1 MTTRKDPTYSDTSAT
16 IGDSDHPQH
25 RAGPGEG
32 IRAPLAQEG
41 ADHAEMSVFDGAGNE
56 KVVVVADD
64 DQGRMSQGT
73 GGSSAEA
80 LADAR
85 KPGDR
90 LGHGYS
96 ERAG

>member
-1 MTTRKDPTYSDTSAT
+1 MAPDSDPTFSDQGAT

-56 KVVVVADD
+56 QVVVVADD
-64 DQGRMSQGT
+64 EEGRLGEGT
-73 GGSSAEA
+73 GDSSAEA
-80 LADAR
+80 MDDAR
-85 KPGDR
+85 KSGDR
-90 LGHGYS
+90 LGQGF
-96 ERAG
+96 